1 MADNLND
8 CTPAVRTVNNGGC
21 PAIRIVGGGGGCDNC
36 VPDGGT
42 TGQVLAKKSNADG
55 DFEWVSGGGVPP
67 VSSVNGKTGA
77 VVLTSSDVGAL
88 PNTYTPPVS
97 SVNSKTGAVT
107 LSASDVGALPDTYTP
122 PVTSVN
128 GQTGA
133 VSLAIPTVPTI
144 DSSIDN
150 ASSNSDTAGAKAV
163 YDAVHPATGSSQP
176 AGGFAPNIVYNLGTL
191 SGNTTFALATPA
203 DANIANHYF
212 WTFDTPATAPTI
224 TWPAGITSWYGGS
237 APTIQASKHYE
248 VSVLNGVGI
257 AMEV

>member
-1 MADNLND
+1 MADNQIRVVKD
-8 CTPAVRTVNNGGC
+8 GGC
-21 PAIRIVGGGGGCDNC
+21 PAIRVIGSGGGGGG
-36 VPDGGT
+36 VPAGGT
-42 TGQVLAKKSNADG
+42 TGQVLAKASDDNYDT
-55 DFEWVSGGGVPP
+55 EWVSSGAVPP

-88 PNTYTPPVS
+88 PNTYTPPV
-97 SVNSKTGAVT
+97 
-107 LSASDVGALPDTYTP
+107 
-122 PVTSVN
+122 TSVN

-133 VSLAIPTVPTI
+133 VSLSIPTVPTI
-144 DSSIDN
+144 DTSIDN
-150 ASSNSDTAGAKAV
+150 ASSNSDISGAKAV

-224 TWPAGITSWYGGS
+224 TWPAGISWYGGS

>member
-55 DFEWVSGGGVPP
+55 DFEWISGGGVPP
-67 VSSVNGKTGA
+67 VSSVNSQTGA
-77 VVLTSSDVGAL
+77 VVLD
-88 PNTYTPPVS
+88 
-97 SVNSKTGAVT
+97 
-107 LSASDVGALPDTYTP
+107 ASDVGALPDTYTP

-128 GQTGA
+128 SQTGD
-133 VSLAIPTVPTI
+133 VTIAIPTVPSI
-144 DSSIDN
+144 DSSIDKDSVN
-150 ASSNSDTAGAKAV
+150 TDTAGALAV
-163 YDAVHPATGSSQP
+163 YEAVHPDTQSSQP
-176 AGGFAPNIVYNLGTL
+176 AGGFAPNIVYYLGTL

-203 DANIANHYF
+203 DATIANHYF

-237 APTIQASKHYE
+237 APTINASKHYE

-257 AMEV
+257 CMEV